1 MKRVAELQDDEGYW
15 HASMLDTETYR
26 MPETSSTAFFVYGLA
41 WGIRRG
47 YLPEKKYFPIM
58 EKGWSA
64 LVRAVHPD
72 GKLGWVQAIGSDPQ
86 KGSADMTEVYGT
98 GAFLLAGTEIY
109 RMLMEK

>member
-1 MKRVAELQDDEGYW
+1 
-15 HASMLDTETYR
+15 
-26 MPETSSTAFFVYGLA
+26 
-41 WGIRRG
+41 
-47 YLPEKKYFPIM
+47 M

-86 KGSADMTEVYGT
+86 RVYRTDMTEVYGT

-109 RMLMEK
+109 RMVMEK

>member
-1 MKRVAELQDDEGYW
+1 
-15 HASMLDTETYR
+15 
-26 MPETSSTAFFVYGLA
+26 
-41 WGIRRG
+41 
-47 YLPEKKYFPIM
+47 M

-98 GAFLLAGTEIY
+98 GAFLLAGSEIY
-109 RMLMEK
+109 RMVMEK